1 MMIMK
6 KLIQLLKLPEN
17 FTGEKVVFVYHNME
31 ILVEKDKEGNPI
43 PEYNKIS
50 TYFDLEGSL
59 VPIGIMGGVYYSA
72 LNIDDKRDIPD
83 TTKFINVRH
92 LYRTSSENLFFL
104 AGLGRQISDWDR
116 TFRFCGKCGHPTDN
130 HPRER
135 VKICHNC
142 DHISYP
148 KISPAMICSVT
159 RGNEILLARG
169 SKFSRPVY
177 SVLAGFVEPGETLE
191 ETVERE
197 VMEETGISVKN
208 IEYFGSQPWP
218 FSSSLMVAFT
228 AEYDF
233 GEIKID
239 NKEILDA
246 GWFTSV
252 NLPMLPTHHSIA
264 HRLIMNFVENG
275 KGNS

>member
-92 LYRTSSENLFFL
+92 L
-104 AGLGRQISDWDR
+104 
-116 TFRFCGKCGHPTDN
+116 
-130 HPRER
+130 
-135 VKICHNC
+135 
-142 DHISYP
+142 
-148 KISPAMICSVT
+148 
-159 RGNEILLARG
+159 
-169 SKFSRPVY
+169 
-177 SVLAGFVEPGETLE
+177 
-191 ETVERE
+191 
-197 VMEETGISVKN
+197 
-208 IEYFGSQPWP
+208 
-218 FSSSLMVAFT
+218 
-228 AEYDF
+228 
-233 GEIKID
+233 
-239 NKEILDA
+239 
-246 GWFTSV
+246 
-252 NLPMLPTHHSIA
+252 
-264 HRLIMNFVENG
+264 
-275 KGNS
+275 